1 MSSDSFVIL
10 YHGTDQASA
19 LDILNHGL
27 NVEHLRQFQAV
38 RVTQLGEGWYTTD
51 NVDVAWF
58 FASIAPGTIG
68 DGYTVIEMLISQEY
82 LDDLLRQ
89 RLASKS
95 TIINVSFQGEQYWF
109 HPDTFQ
115 FLNEQAI
122 FQPFTGDL

>member
-51 NVDVAWF
+51 NVDWHG
-58 FASIAPGTIG
+58 SLHQLHQGRLG
-68 DGYTVIEMLISQEY
+68 MVI
-82 LDDLLRQ
+82 
-89 RLASKS
+89 RL
-95 TIINVSFQGEQYWF
+95 
-109 HPDTFQ
+109 
-115 FLNEQAI
+115 
-122 FQPFTGDL
+122 